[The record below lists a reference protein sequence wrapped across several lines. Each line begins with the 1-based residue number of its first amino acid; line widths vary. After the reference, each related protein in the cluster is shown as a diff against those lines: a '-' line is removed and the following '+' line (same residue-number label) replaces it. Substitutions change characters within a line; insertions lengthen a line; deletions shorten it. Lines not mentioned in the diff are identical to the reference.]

1 MRGWNPE
8 GEVVSDQPLSSWQ
21 YMPGPPLAR
30 LRSWGC
36 TLSGFSEDLGRTVRR
51 VEVVSPRIKVVIG
64 FGAGY
69 LLGAGKNQRRHQA
82 FVVGNPAGPTTV
94 EHDDAQSCVEVELP
108 PWAAYSLFDGA
119 SDVLAGG
126 VVDLADIWGSE
137 AGLLAEAL
145 HGAPAWARRFEIVE
159 QVLARRLVAPRRA
172 VPAALRWAWEELER
186 EQGSVPVRQLCDRI
200 GWSGRHFAACFKGH
214 LGVGPKAAAR
224 RIRFGSAHG
233 LMSLAPGMAL
243 SQVAAACGYS
253 DQSHFTREFQAFAGC
268 SPAAYAQAGFP
279 DAPGKP
285 ASLLDA

>member
-1 MRGWNPE
+1 M
-8 GEVVSDQPLSSWQ
+8 SDQPLSSWQ

-145 HGAPAWARRFEIVE
+145 HGAPAWERRFEIVE
-159 QVLARRLVAPRRA
+159 QLLARRLVAPRRA
-172 VPAALRWAWEELER
+172 VPAALRWAWEELAR
-186 EQGSVPVRQLCDRI
+186 EQGASRSGNCATGSDGADDTSRLASRGTWAWVRRP
-200 GWSGRHFAACFKGH
+200 RRA
-214 LGVGPKAAAR
+214 

-285 ASLLDA
+285 ASLLEA